1 MKKLILYCC
10 YILLSTKL
18 FSQIQTPSLLWEYS
32 HNVDVKQVANDN
44 FGNFYLCG
52 SFAGTK
58 DLDITS
64 ATTIA
69 SSTDNGFGTPTADAY
84 LAKYGASGNLVWK
97 IILSS
102 NTDDFY
108 HNVTVDVSG
117 NIYVFGTTTNTT
129 NINPLGSTYNLTTN
143 GNFIAKYSTNGQ
155 LIWAFQTDISVPGES
170 FAINH
175 AEFITLDQTNQQ
187 LLVAG
192 FFDGTVDVDPAIGTT
207 YLLYDTTTT
216 LNRKTFAIVKYDL
229 NGNFVSAADFE
240 GANDRAPIGSNM
252 FEFSRIKTDGIGN
265 IWILGQ
271 IYQYTVDIDPS
282 TTVNNVVGTGGLNTG
297 CIAKFDANYQF
308 QFANVLTG
316 SRFATL
322 NFDSQNNLLLA
333 GDFGGTPDFDF
344 GAGNTYLS
352 AGPSTPDFFV
362 AKYNQNMG
370 FISAFTH
377 GNTPTTFSG
386 IYSIFADVND
396 NVIVQGLYDLSS
408 NVSDFD
414 PSVAGTYTVTGFG
427 SFIAK
432 YSPNDSLLAIGTIN
446 SLNGYENYMQ
456 YNSITNKMDFFGEY
470 GANQT
475 IDFDMESNGTYIENQ
490 PTNMNFVVRYNLN
503 CEIGNVDT
511 IYQTI
516 CYDDTLVIGTQTFN
530 TSGVYPLIYN
540 SVGGCDSIVSLN
552 LNVIPHHV
560 IINETICS
568 TQSYNFNGNILNT
581 SGVYTDTL
589 LNILAC
595 DSIITLNLTV
605 VPLNDNVTLSNYVLS
620 SAETFINYQWYNCTT
635 SSIINGATAKDFS
648 VNSSADY
655 AAILT
660 KQGCTDT
667 TNCIQVT
674 FNESSSTLPS
684 NIWGNQLS
692 TLNVKAFT
700 VDKNG
705 NSYLVGYQLPLID
718 LDPGPTTV
726 TPPNVINGL
735 YILKYNPLGNLLW
748 AKWIEPMP
756 GESGTFDVK
765 NVNTDTSGAVIISGG
780 FVGIFDVDASG
791 VVNDVYSNAN
801 SSPNSDMFMLKYNSD
816 GTFAWFNSFGEG
828 TKNYFTDT
836 YIDEN
841 NYIHCVGYVQDNI
854 DFNPGAGVNYL
865 DTYYGFIAK
874 YNSNGNYVDGIGMDD
889 NVTVNQ
895 ICLDNG
901 GNIFVSGDYNSTR
914 DIAPGVNNDLYIG
927 DPYMGVSSSYVT
939 KLDANYN
946 PIVGMGI
953 ISDNTIKIIDMLAD
967 NNGKL
972 NIVGTYNTANN
983 NFNYNGTTT
992 SLTPYGGGGDCF
1004 LAQYNTNLEL
1014 NWMRRVANSFA
1025 DAPKQI
1031 VLDSINNM
1039 FILGGYKMDLDV
1051 DGTAG
1056 TLNLTGEF
1064 STTDTYLASYN
1075 ENGYFNWGIKVGSS
1089 SNDDAVGIAIDNN
1102 ANIYTCIN
1110 ASNTIIYS
1118 REVASQ
1124 NQLFTT
1130 TTGPGAY
1137 YARYGNCNF
1146 LNNSISDNG
1155 NFLSAIEQY
1164 ANYQW
1169 YDCNNSQII
1178 IGETNKDFY
1187 PTVSGNYSVLLSN
1200 GNCNL
1205 TSNCVSFNLTTID
1218 EHKNIINDY
1227 EIFPNPTSQNFT
1239 IEFKSSNEKTNRTI
1253 TLYNSL
1259 GKIVKVFK
1267 MENDKMEINI
1277 AHLASGIYWVELSS
1291 KNGTIVKKVVI
1302 NN

>member
-1 MKKLILYCC
+1 MRKVILN
-10 YILLSTKL
+10 LLLLLATTSSY
-18 FSQIQTPSLLWEYS
+18 SQLQTPSLLWEYS
-32 HNVDVKQVANDN
+32 HNIDVKQVANDN

-64 ATTIA
+64 ATTTA
-69 SSTDNGFGTPTADAY
+69 TSTDNGFGTPTADAY

-102 NTDDFY
+102 TTDDLY
-108 HNVTVDVSG
+108 HNVTVDASG

-129 NINPLGSTYNLTTN
+129 NINPLGTSFYLSAS
-143 GNFIAKYSTNGQ
+143 GNFIAKYSSNGQ
-155 LIWAFQTDISVPGES
+155 LIWAFQTDISVPIES
-170 FAINH
+170 FAVNH
-175 AEFITLDQTNQQ
+175 VEFITLDQTNQQ

-192 FFDGTVDVDPAIGTT
+192 FFDDTVDVDPAIGTT

-216 LNRKTFAIVKYDL
+216 LNRKTFAIVKYDF
-229 NGNFVSAADFE
+229 NGNFISAADFE

-282 TTVNNVVGTGGLNTG
+282 AAVNNVVGTGGLNTG
-297 CIAKFDANYQF
+297 CIAKFDANFQF

-316 SRFATL
+316 SRFSTL

-352 AGPSTPDFFV
+352 AGPSSSDFFV

-396 NVIVQGLYDLSS
+396 NVIVQGQYDLSS
-408 NVSDFD
+408 TVSDFD

-432 YSPNDSLLAIGTIN
+432 YSPNDSLIAIGTIN

-456 YNSITNKMDFFGEY
+456 YNSITNKLDFFGEHA
-470 GANQT
+470 ANQT
-475 IDFDMESNGTYIENQ
+475 FDFDMTASGTFNVNH
-490 PTNMNFVVRYNLN
+490 PTNMMFIARYNLN

-552 LNVIPHHV
+552 LNVIPHNV
-560 IINETICS
+560 EINQTICS
-568 TQSYNFNGNILNT
+568 TQSYNFNGTILNT
-581 SGVYTDTL
+581 SGVYIDTL
-589 LNILAC
+589 LNILGC

-605 VPLNDNVTLSNYVLS
+605 IPLNDNVTLSNYVLS

-635 SSIINGATAKDFS
+635 SSIINNATAKDFS

-655 AAILT
+655 AVILM

-667 TNCIQVT
+667 TSCIQV
-674 FNESSSTLPS
+674 NYNQASSTLPS

-718 LDPGPTTV
+718 LDPGPSTV

-735 YILKYNPLGNLLW
+735 YILKYNPLGNLTW

-756 GESGTFDVK
+756 GESGTFTVN
-765 NVNTDTSGAVIISGG
+765 NVNTDTSGAIIISGG

-801 SSPNSDMFMLKYNSD
+801 SAPNSDMFMLKYNSD
-816 GTFAWFNSFGEG
+816 GTFGWFNSFGEG
-828 TKNYFTDT
+828 SKNYFTDT

-841 NYIHCVGYVQDNI
+841 NNIHCVGYVQDNI
-854 DFNPGAGVNYL
+854 DFNPGAGINYL

-889 NVTVNQ
+889 GITVNQ
-895 ICLDNG
+895 ICLDDNN
-901 GNIFVSGDYNSTR
+901 NIFVSGDYTSTR

-927 DPYMGVSSSYVT
+927 DPYLGVSSSYVV
-939 KLDANYN
+939 KLDALYN
-946 PIVGMGI
+946 PIVGMGLV
-953 ISDNTIKIIDMLAD
+953 SDNTIKIIDMLAD

-972 NIVGTYNTANN
+972 DIVGTYNTANN
-983 NFNYNGTTT
+983 NFNYNGSTT

-1004 LAQYNTNLEL
+1004 LAQYNTSLEL
-1014 NWMRRVANSFA
+1014 NWIRRVANSFA
-1025 DAPKQI
+1025 EDPKQI

-1039 FILGGYKMDLDV
+1039 FILGGYKMDIDV

-1064 STTDTYLASYN
+1064 STTDTYIASYN
-1075 ENGYFNWGIKVGSS
+1075 ENGYFNWGIKLGSS

-1102 ANIYTCIN
+1102 ANVYTCIN
-1110 ASNTIIYS
+1110 ASNTIIYN
-1118 REVASQ
+1118 REVANQ

-1146 LNNSISDNG
+1146 LNNSIIVNA
-1155 NFLSAIEQY
+1155 NYLSAAEQN

-1169 YDCNNSQII
+1169 YDCNNAQII

-1187 PTVSGNYSVLLSN
+1187 PTVSGNYSVLLIN
-1200 GNCNL
+1200 GNCSI
-1205 TSNCVSFNLTTID
+1205 TSSCESFIYTSITENQITLD
-1218 EHKNIINDY
+1218 SFDLY
-1227 EIFPNPTSQNFT
+1227 PNPTSDKLT
-1239 IEFKSSNEKTNRTI
+1239 IYDKS
-1253 TLYNSL
+1253 Y
-1259 GKIVKVFK
+1259 
-1267 MENDKMEINI
+1267 NDKINHSILIYNALGEVVKTYNIEGEKSEINI
-1277 AHLASGIYWVELSS
+1277 TGLAIGIYWLELKTNKS
-1291 KNGTIVKKVVI
+1291 KIIKKFI
-1302 NN
+1302 KNN